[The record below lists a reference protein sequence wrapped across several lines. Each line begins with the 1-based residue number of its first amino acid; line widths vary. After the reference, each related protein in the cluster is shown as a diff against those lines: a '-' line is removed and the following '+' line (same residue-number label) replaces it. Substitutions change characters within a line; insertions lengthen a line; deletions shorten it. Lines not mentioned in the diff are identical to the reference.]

1 VYSQSEGVLL
11 LKIKKVNL
19 IKIDVEG
26 AESLVL
32 KGALKTLKNSHP
44 KIIFEA
50 WDKEHLDKVKKILK
64 PFNYKIKKMDNFN
77 NYFAE

>member
-11 LKIKKVNL
+11 LKIKKVDL

-32 KGALKTLKNSHP
+32 NGALKTLKNSHP
-44 KIIFEA
+44 KIILEA
-50 WDKEHLDKVKKILK
+50 WDKEHLDKVKEILK
-64 PFNYKIKKMDNFN
+64 PFNYKIKKIDNFN